1 MIEYKKINIAD
12 SEYPEKLRAIKD
24 PPRNIYTVGNIELL
38 KEDSISVV
46 GTRHITDYGKRY
58 GKMICR
64 EISARDIPI
73 VSGMAIGA
81 DSLAHKVALEYS
93 GKTIAVLPS
102 GFENIFPK
110 QNIKLFNEIVK
121 KGGLAVS
128 EYEPN
133 ISASSEKFLE
143 RNRIVAGLGVGL
155 FVIEALFRSGTSVTA
170 KIAKE
175 QGKDV
180 FALPRKLR

>member
-1 MIEYKKINIAD
+1 MEYKKINIAD
-12 SEYPEKLRAIKD
+12 KEYPEKLRVIKA
-24 PPRNIYTVGNIELL
+24 PPRNIYAVGNIDLL

-46 GTRHITDYGKRY
+46 GTRHITDYGKRH
-58 GKMICR
+58 GRIICNGIAER
-64 EISARDIPI
+64 GIPI

-81 DSLAHKVALEYS
+81 DELAHRVSLEYT

-102 GFENIFPK
+102 GLDNIFPK
-110 QNIKLFNEIVK
+110 QNKKLFDEIVK
-121 KGGLAVS
+121 KGGLAIS
-128 EYEPN
+128 EYEHKV
-133 ISASSEKFLE
+133 SANSKQFLE

-175 QGKDV
+175 QGKEV
-180 FALPRKLR
+180 FALPR